1 MYKLVI
7 QKGELITLHL
17 LCSFLG
23 LTFLCFHH
31 YFRHILFQKSADL
44 PVFAIISHLCKR
56 FSQHL
61 KPKKGG
67 NKIAMIAEIV
77 ATFACEKCK
86 KIKIF
91 WKSLRKCLSF
101 SSLLSYYIFLKG
113 VLYIHTSKKTILP
126 PPPQK
131 KTQQWSHATCNIQ
144 RYVYW
149 KKHHGFQQQAV
160 VEQYLL
166 FKTQILTT
174 QLHN

>member
-61 KPKKGG
+61 KPKKSG

-77 ATFACEKCK
+77 ATFACERCK
-86 KIKIF
+86 ILILKEFYKMLVIF
-91 WKSLRKCLSF
+91 ITSF
-101 SSLLSYYIFLKG
+101 LLYFFERCIFIYQKDNS
-113 VLYIHTSKKTILP
+113 T
-126 PPPQK
+126 PPQK
-131 KTQQWSHATCNIQ
+131 KKNYHEAMQHNIQ
-144 RYVYW
+144 RYVW
-149 KKHHGFQQQAV
+149 
-160 VEQYLL
+160 
-166 FKTQILTT
+166 
-174 QLHN
+174 